1 MSHIRQR
8 HEASGGS
15 GMPDPSS
22 PGSNN
27 ATLMSSEE
35 AMNTFDPVAAVQQAS
50 QNMDQVV
57 ASARAVEDVS
67 NVRQDDLRMQFR
79 V

>member
-1 MSHIRQR
+1 
-8 HEASGGS
+8 
-15 GMPDPSS
+15 MPDPSS

-27 ATLMSSEE
+27 ATYTSSEE

-50 QNMDQVV
+50 QNMEQVV

-67 NVRQDDLRMQFR
+67 TVRQDDLRIQFC